1 MTLKQEL
8 AMINRHTAALRA
20 IRMTIA
26 ELNTIEPHTCED
38 CDGSGN
44 DIGSLNPYYPE
55 VCPACH
61 GSGLE
66 PEPEITDSENE
77 AA

>member
-1 MTLKQEL
+1 MTLKQQI
-8 AMINRHTAALRA
+8 AQINRQTAALHA
-20 IRMTIA
+20 VRMTIA
-26 ELNTIEPHTCED
+26 ELDTAELHKCED

-55 VCPACH
+55 VCPTCH